1 MALHQW
7 YIDEQDAFLR
17 VVELRKKF
25 RYLIKKVPQKKNVVR
40 RGLSAYVEERLNGFD
55 IVRRIAE
62 NERKENYVAADVVYK
77 PVSKIDQI
85 VNCYFTSSMRN
96 AYHAACFGETVM
108 L

>member
-1 MALHQW
+1 MNKTL
-7 YIDEQDAFLR
+7 FLR

-25 RYLIKKVPQKKNVVR
+25 RYLIQNVPQKKNVVR
-40 RGLSAYVEERLNGFD
+40 RDLSACVEERLNGFD
-55 IVRRIAE
+55 IVRRIVE

-96 AYHAACFGETVM
+96 AYQLQLAI
-108 L
+108 